1 MSKFPLLFV
10 TSNQNKVREIREI
23 LQVPTES
30 ISLDLDELQ
39 TTDLD
44 ELITHKLM
52 QAYQHV
58 QQPVFVED
66 TALYFSAWKEL
77 PGPLIKW
84 FLENMGTTGLY
95 QALSSFADHSAT
107 AICSIGYYDGKQQ
120 HIFKGVIKG
129 TIRSPQGENG
139 FGWDTIFCPQGHQQ
153 TFAEMEIEEKKNNSM
168 RRLALEKLWEF
179 LVQPVDQK

>member
-1 MSKFPLLFV
+1 MICQNFRCYFV

-52 QAYQHV
+52 QAYQYV

-66 TALYFSAWKEL
+66 TALYFSAWK
-77 PGPLIKW
+77 
-84 FLENMGTTGLY
+84 
-95 QALSSFADHSAT
+95 
-107 AICSIGYYDGKQQ
+107 
-120 HIFKGVIKG
+120 
-129 TIRSPQGENG
+129 
-139 FGWDTIFCPQGHQQ
+139 
-153 TFAEMEIEEKKNNSM
+153 KN
-168 RRLALEKLWEF
+168 F
-179 LVQPVDQK
+179 QVP